1 MKKVIFYILA
11 TTGITL
17 AILGLGLMGGID
29 AGAPLW
35 PNMLWV
41 MAAGAASW
49 AALFVAQ
56 GIAIAEGMFLD
67 IEEDDDDGS
76 V

>member
-1 MKKVIFYILA
+1 MKKVIFHICA
-11 TTGITL
+11 TTGITM

-41 MAAGAASW
+41 MVAGAASW

-67 IEEDDDDGS
+67 LEDDDDGS
-76 V
+76 I

>member
-1 MKKVIFYILA
+1 MKKVLFHIFATASITMAILA
-11 TTGITL
+11 
-17 AILGLGLMGGID
+17 LGLIGGID
-29 AGAPLW
+29 AGEPLW

-56 GIAIAEGMFLD
+56 GIAIAEGMFMDL
-67 IEEDDDDGS
+67 EDDEI
-76 V
+76 

>member
-1 MKKVIFYILA
+1 MRKVIFYILA
-11 TTGITL
+11 TAGIML
-17 AILGLGLMGGID
+17 AILGFGLIGGID

-49 AALFVAQ
+49 AAFFIAQ
-56 GIAIAEGMFLD
+56 SMAIAEGMFIDL
-67 IEEDDDDGS
+67 EDDDI
-76 V
+76 